1 MKNLLITGLI
11 ALCPCVLLAQ
21 NTASITLK
29 ITDSKGTII
38 KSPRITV
45 LTRNA
50 AQIKF
55 DTNGNTYFFDT
66 KDRAAFVKIECGAQ
80 GYKTQILS
88 FSFASGYSDQ
98 KMDVTLKR
106 GKDNE
111 KELEWLE
118 MERATGSSITTGSID
133 STRSIQSR

>member
-1 MKNLLITGLI
+1 MKNLLIIVLI
-11 ALCPCVLLAQ
+11 ALCPWVLLAQ

-29 ITDSKGTII
+29 VTDSNGTII
-38 KSPRITV
+38 KSPRITI

-88 FSFASGYSDQ
+88 FFFASGYSDQ
-98 KMDVTLKR
+98 KMDVTLKW

-118 MERATGSSITTGSID
+118 MERVAGSRYNNGIN
-133 STRSIQSR
+133 